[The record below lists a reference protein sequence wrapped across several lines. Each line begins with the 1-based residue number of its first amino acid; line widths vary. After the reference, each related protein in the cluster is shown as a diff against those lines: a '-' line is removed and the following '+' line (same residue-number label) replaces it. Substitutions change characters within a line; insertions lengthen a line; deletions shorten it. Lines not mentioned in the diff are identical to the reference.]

1 MKQYKVAVVT
11 GTRAEYGLL
20 SRVIKRIEEEET
32 LQLLLVVTGSHLSE
46 AHGNTVQEIEKDG
59 VPIYAKIPILQFEN
73 TPLGTAETTGF
84 AVSAFAKWFEKE
96 TPDVVLIL
104 GDRYEIFAAA
114 TAAAILDIPVAH
126 ISGGDVTLGAQD
138 EFFRHAVSKMA
149 KLHFP
154 SNEESAARLLRMGEE
169 PFRVHNVGGLG
180 DENIRAL
187 QPMPKEELEKSI
199 GFCLQLPFALV
210 TFHPETVQEN
220 ENNVPP
226 KAQMQALLQAFN
238 AFPNLTLLFTKANAD
253 AGGNEINEL
262 IDQYC
267 AGRENAFA
275 VPSLGLV
282 RYLSAMQYCSVVV
295 GNSSSGVVETPTF
308 GVPTVDIGNRQA
320 GRHRSAN
327 IVHCEANE
335 AAIINALQTAC
346 SPTFAQT
353 AKTAVSIYNGGDTS
367 ERIVSI
373 LKEWLTQNTFT
384 IPKHFF
390 DGGL

>member
-1 MKQYKVAVVT
+1 MKQYKVAVIT

-20 SRVIKRIEEEET
+20 SRVIKCIENDEA
-32 LQLLLVVTGSHLSE
+32 LQLLLVVTGSHLST

-59 VPIYAKIPILQFEN
+59 VPIHAQIPILLFEN

-84 AVSAFAKWFEKE
+84 AIGAFAKQFTEDK
-96 TPDVVLIL
+96 PDAVLLL
-104 GDRYEIFAAA
+104 GDRYEVFAAG
-114 TAAAILDIPVAH
+114 AAAAVLDIPVAH

-180 DENIRAL
+180 DENIRNL
-187 QPMPKEELEKSI
+187 QPMPKAELEKSI
-199 GFCLQLPFALV
+199 GFTLQEPFVLV
-210 TFHPETVQEN
+210 TFHPETVQES
-220 ENNVPP
+220 ENARSS
-226 KAQMQALLQAFN
+226 KQQMQALLKAFDQ
-238 AFPNLTLLFTKANAD
+238 FPNRTLLFTKANAD
-253 AGGNEINEL
+253 AGGDAINEM
-262 IDQYC
+262 IDTYC
-267 AGRENAFA
+267 ASRENAFA

-282 RYLSAMQYCSVVV
+282 RYLSAMQYCNVVV

-308 GVPTVDIGNRQA
+308 GKPTVDIGNRQA

-327 IVHCEANE
+327 IIHCEASE
-335 AAIINALQTAC
+335 ADIANALQTAL
-346 SPTFAQT
+346 SAAFAET
-353 AKTAVSIYNGGDTS
+353 AKTAVSIYNGGNTS
-367 ERIVSI
+367 ERIVAI

-384 IPKHFF
+384 VPKQFF